1 MDKATLIR
9 NDIKTRENWQ
19 NLGQY
24 VMPAGGIHGRRGRL
38 LMELLNEARPVL
50 YRKGKNGY
58 VQVIF
63 QVPVVEPIPQESK
76 PGPKPK
82 QSA

>member
-24 VMPAGGIHGRRGRL
+24 VMHVGGIHGRRL

-50 YRKGKNGY
+50 YRRGKNGY
-58 VQVIF
+58 IQVIF
-63 QVPVVEPIPQESK
+63 QVPVVENKNKPEPGTES
-76 PGPKPK
+76 
-82 QSA
+82 A